1 MPFAFS
7 RVKSVRRP
15 PLIVACVLLSLLA
28 LSACVDSPPPI
39 VKTPSGANPPRT
51 QFPMP
56 PPTRAASEATEDGQ
70 PDAFT
75 LMDNRRVRLSDFAGD
90 VVVLD
95 FYATW
100 CPPCRE
106 ETPHLVRLHERYS
119 AQGLRIIGL
128 NVGGAEDREKVPG
141 FISEY
146 GIPYALGFPDSA
158 MSRLY
163 LSDDDRIPQA
173 FVFDR
178 KGKLVKRFIS
188 YDNTM
193 PAELERVIQAEL
205 TASRN

>member
-1 MPFAFS
+1 MPFAFLRVCS
-7 RVKSVRRP
+7 RRRRLLRATCGLLLCLLATSACAERP
-15 PLIVACVLLSLLA
+15 PLAA
-28 LSACVDSPPPI
+28 
-39 VKTPSGANPPRT
+39 KTPSGPTPPRT

-56 PPTRAASEATEDGQ
+56 PTTTNSQSTEGNS

-75 LMDNRRVRLSDFAGD
+75 LMDNRRMRLADYAGY

-106 ETPHLVRLHERYS
+106 ATPHLVRLHHSYN

-128 NVGGAEDREKVPG
+128 NVDEANDRPKVQG
-141 FISEY
+141 FIEEY
-146 GIPYALGFPDSA
+146 GIPYALGFPDRE
-158 MSRLY
+158 MLGLY
-163 LSDDDRIPQA
+163 LSDDNRIPQA

-178 KGKLVKRFIS
+178 KGNLVKRFVS

-193 PAELERVIQAEL
+193 PAEIERVIKTQLA
-205 TASRN
+205 TQ